1 MSTRS
6 RIAIQ
11 SKNGKYKSVY
21 HHYDGYPEGVGV
33 SLCKYFPNYA
43 SAVELVSGGDISF
56 IDWDSG
62 KVSYYATRGE
72 WNDPRGG
79 SNEAWKDVKPQTSK
93 SFEDLIQTANNT
105 MGCYLYVYYYN
116 SDKPVCYDLTNDKG
130 QVVTKAT
137 QISIPKSRKA
147 VA

>member
-11 SKNGKYKSVY
+11 SKSGKYKSVY

-33 SLCKYFPNYA
+33 SLNKYFPNYA

-116 SDKPVCYDLTNDKG
+116 SDKPVCYDLLKDKT
-130 QVVTKAT
+130 VEV
-137 QISIPKSRKA
+137 SIPKSRKA